1 MKFRFL
7 FAFRLFPSKFVDHYS
22 DGSVACH
29 VTSRS
34 KRVKSDV
41 ESYHQMTN
49 GLKHHLFKLYGNVP

>member
-7 FAFRLFPSKFVDHYS
+7 FAFRLFPSKLVDHYS

-41 ESYHQMTN
+41 ESYHQC
-49 GLKHHLFKLYGNVP
+49 LLFAVKFQDAG

>member
-7 FAFRLFPSKFVDHYS
+7 FAFRLFPSKLVDHYS

-34 KRVKSDV
+34 N
-41 ESYHQMTN
+41 YQMTN
-49 GLKHHLFKLYGNVP
+49 GFKHHLFKLYGNVP